1 MHDSRR
7 EELFT
12 QWMAEHRGIVVKVAR
27 SFTTNHADTDDLIQE
42 ILIRLWGSIH
52 QYRGDAKPSTW
63 MYRVALNR
71 AITWQRDTG
80 RRRAVTPTHDVQHL
94 DMMQNAM
101 ASTNAEDQYNLNRL
115 YEQIRQLPEIDRA
128 LMLLSL
134 DGLSY
139 AEMSAITDLSES
151 NVGARLS
158 RARTRLF
165 ALIEEDNQ

>member
-1 MHDSRR
+1 MNDSRR

-12 QWMAEHRGIVVKVAR
+12 QWLTEHRGIVVKVAR
-27 SFTTNHADTDDLIQE
+27 SFTTNQADTDDLIQE
-42 ILIRLWGSIH
+42 ILIRLWASIH

-71 AITWQRDTG
+71 AITWKRDTT
-80 RRRAVTPTHDVQHL
+80 RRRVDTPNHDAHRRQSL
-94 DMMQNAM
+94 QNMM
-101 ASTNAEDQYNLNRL
+101 ASTNAEDQFNLNRL
-115 YEQIRQLPEIDRA
+115 YDQIRQLPEIDRA

-158 RARTRLF
+158 RSRTRLY

>member
-1 MHDSRR
+1 MNERKR

-12 QWMAEHRGIVVKVAR
+12 DWVAEHRGIIVKIAR
-27 SFTTNHADTDDLIQE
+27 SFTVTPSDTDDLIQE
-42 ILIRLWGSIH
+42 ILLRLWASID

-63 MYRVALNR
+63 IYRIALNR
-71 AITWQRDTG
+71 ALTWQRDTG
-80 RRRAVTPTHDVQHL
+80 RRPAQ
-94 DMMQNAM
+94 
-101 ASTNAEDQYNLNRL
+101 ASDDKLQYVAASSNVDDEYQLNRL
-115 YEQIRQLPEIDRA
+115 YDQIRRLPKVDRS

-158 RARTRLF
+158 RARNTLF
-165 ALIEEDNQ
+165 AMIEEDNS